1 MGQELDQPVWAALH
15 GRQTAWAEDNG
26 LACRY
31 LPEVTSRGAL
41 ANATP
46 EAFAALAALQQ
57 PGEATDVTFDEP
69 AGPPPGWRTL
79 ASALLLQ
86 YVFEGTPP
94 SLASMASD
102 VEMEELG
109 PAASA
114 EMLALAR
121 LTKPGPFATRTH
133 ELGDFVGVRREG
145 RLVAMAGERIKLDGY
160 TEISAVC
167 THPEA
172 TGQGLAAALVAQ
184 LVRRIQARGEGAFLH
199 VLAHNARAIALY
211 ERLGFRRRR
220 QMHVLLVR
228 RPS

>member
-1 MGQELDQPVWAALH
+1 MVPELDRPVWAALH
-15 GRQTAWAEDNG
+15 GRQAAWAEDNG

-57 PGEATDVTFDEP
+57 PGEATDVTFDQAEEPP
-69 AGPPPGWRTL
+69 AGWKTL
-79 ASALLLQ
+79 AAARLLQ
-86 YVFEGTPP
+86 YVHEGAAP
-94 SLASMASD
+94 AVAAGE
-102 VEMEELG
+102 VEELG
-109 PAASA
+109 AADSA

-121 LTKPGPFATRTH
+121 LTKPGPFGTRTH
-133 ELGDFVGVRREG
+133 ELGDYLGVRRQG
-145 RLVAMAGERIKLDGY
+145 KLVAMAGERIKLAGY

-172 TGQGLAAALVAQ
+172 TGQGLAAGLVAR
-184 LVRRIQARGEGAFLH
+184 LVARIQGRGEGAFLH

-211 ERLGFRRRR
+211 ERLGFRLRR
-220 QMHVLLVR
+220 QMQVLLVR
-228 RPS
+228 RPD

>member
-15 GRQTAWAEDNG
+15 GRQAAWAEDNG

-69 AGPPPGWRTL
+69 AGPPPGWKTL

-94 SLASMASD
+94 SAPVVA
-102 VEMEELG
+102 MEELG
-109 PAASA
+109 PADSA

-133 ELGDFVGVRREG
+133 ELGDFVGVRRGG
-145 RLVAMAGERIKLDGY
+145 RLVAMAGERIKLTGY

-184 LVRRIQARGEGAFLH
+184 LVGRIQARSEGAFLH

-211 ERLGFRRRR
+211 ERLGFRKRR

-228 RPS
+228 RPN